1 MLTVYRRHRPDCRHK
16 AKGRAFLRCSCP
28 LWCDGEL
35 DGRRF
40 RRSLRTRSLEEAQTR
55 IRMLEAGG
63 LTAQPAGPEPG
74 VEDLARAFLADA
86 RARQLKPSTIGK
98 YEGLFRDMLRFAEQH
113 ETRQL
118 SRWTPA
124 VVRDFRETWRWQR
137 LAAVKQLE
145 RLKTVFRFAVEQGW
159 LSSSPAAGIRP
170 PRVSLTPTLPFSEEE
185 MRRILAACD
194 RFPGKGSQLRAL
206 VLLMRYSG
214 LRIMDAVTLARDR
227 IRDGKL
233 FLYTQKTG
241 TPVWVPLPPVVL
253 RALEAFE
260 PESARHFF
268 WTGTSRPDAA
278 ARVWSNKLRKIFLRA
293 GLPDGHSHRF
303 RDTFAVRLLENGVSL
318 EVVSVLLGHQSIRV
332 TEKHYAPWVQE
343 RQARLEEAVRRAWD
357 GMGETPRVVAMGGQ

>member
-16 AKGRAFLRCSCP
+16 SKGRNFLRCSCP

-40 RRSLRTRSLEEAQTR
+40 RRSLGTADLDEAQAR
-55 IRMLEAGG
+55 VRLLESGG
-63 LTAQPAGPEPG
+63 LAEPAAAPEPV

-86 RARQLKPSTIGK
+86 RARQLRESTIVK
-98 YEGLFRDMLRFAEQH
+98 YEGLFRDMIRFGQDREA
-113 ETRQL
+113 RQL

-124 VVRDFRETWRWQR
+124 LVRDFRETWRWTR

-159 LSSSPAAGIRP
+159 LPSSPAAAIKP
-170 PRVSLTPTLPFSEEE
+170 PRVALTPTLPFSDEE
-185 MRRILAACD
+185 MRRILAACEK
-194 RFPGKGSQLRAL
+194 FPGKGPQLRAL
-206 VLLMRYSG
+206 ALLMRYSG
-214 LRIMDAVTLARDR
+214 LRIMDAVTLSRKR

-253 RALEAFE
+253 QALEAFP
-260 PESARHFF
+260 PESQEHFF
-268 WTGTSRPDAA
+268 WTGLSKPDAA

-332 TEKHYAPWVQE
+332 TERHYAPWVQE
-343 RQARLEEAVRRAWD
+343 RQARLEEAVRKAW
-357 GMGETPRVVAMGGQ
+357 GQVEAGRKVIALGGR

>member
-16 AKGRAFLRCSCP
+16 SRGRNFLRCACP

-40 RRSLRTRSLEEAQTR
+40 RRSLGTTDLEEAQVR
-55 IRMLEAGG
+55 VRLLESGG
-63 LTAQPAGPEPG
+63 LTEQPAAPEPE
-74 VEDLARAFLADA
+74 VEDLERAFLADA
-86 RARQLKPSTIGK
+86 RARQLKSATIGK
-98 YEGLFRDMLRFAEQH
+98 YEGLFRDMKRFAEERQA
-113 ETRQL
+113 RQL

-124 VVRDFRETWRWQR
+124 LVRDFRETWRWRR

-159 LSSSPAAGIRP
+159 MASSPAAGIKP
-170 PRVSLTPTLPFSEEE
+170 PRVALTPTLPFSDEE

-194 RFPGKGSQLRAL
+194 RFPGKGAQLRAL

-253 RALEAFE
+253 RALESFPA
-260 PESARHFF
+260 ESEKHYF
-268 WTGTSRPDAA
+268 WTGLSRPDAA

-332 TEKHYAPWVQE
+332 TERHYAPWVQE

-357 GMGETPRVVAMGGQ
+357 GMGEAGKVVAMGGR